1 MNPDFLLYL
10 LWAYFIAS
18 SFRLEKN
25 SDLLLYLLL
34 TYCFY
39 HSGPEMKPCAT
50 EQALNLP
57 QLVYMI
63 EGQTVEQVVAVTTR
77 DLSTSILQNLIW
89 MGNVNI

>member
-1 MNPDFLLYL
+1 
-10 LWAYFIAS
+10 
-18 SFRLEKN
+18 
-25 SDLLLYLLL
+25 
-34 TYCFY
+34 
-39 HSGPEMKPCAT
+39 MKPCAT